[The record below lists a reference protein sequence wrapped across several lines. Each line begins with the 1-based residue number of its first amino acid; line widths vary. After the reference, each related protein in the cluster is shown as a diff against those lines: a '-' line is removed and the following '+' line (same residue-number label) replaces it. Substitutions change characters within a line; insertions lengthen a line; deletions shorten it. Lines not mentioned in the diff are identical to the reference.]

1 MHWSRH
7 GRCRCLGEREGLI
20 LQSSLCD
27 TVHISLRRAMYIFDL
42 SLSPRASPSRSTG
55 PPSAPPWVLRL
66 VGAFVA
72 SIVRRAQ
79 SRSRL
84 QVNPSILTLEFAGEP
99 YSLQWS
105 DIEVTEG
112 GKAALRRSWRRR
124 LARLLRE
131 RLPREHSRRL
141 RGQRSR
147 AQQTSLRSTNGSKVT
162 ARGIASAC
170 RADQTGSA
178 GRQQVVL
185 SVSACALYCLL
196 TSASFLQ
203 PFPLNPAFKP
213 LPPLPDTLKT
223 RIYNAFIYN
232 IENHPNVTSDAQV
245 VRAVAAKFGV
255 AMDRVRA
262 IVRLKELEK
271 TMRAEGKPVESN
283 FQKGMEAHL
292 GVKAAASENWRGI
305 EAPDAGRGS
314 RVSQASHKTVF
325 EFVDAEQGDKPV
337 LPLLDKLPTRSRT
350 DEAGQRRQVER
361 DSTSIYPPAR
371 PGRPATLFRDLS
383 GTPEGIALETTYSVK
398 GKRTRRAG
406 ANRRSLETDVLDK
419 YGVTVRS
426 AMDGAVRKQATDPRH
441 RAQLVA
447 EAIARASEKGQE
459 FKST

>member
-1 MHWSRH
+1 MGATIMATPAR
-7 GRCRCLGEREGLI
+7 
-20 LQSSLCD
+20 
-27 TVHISLRRAMYIFDL
+27 TTFA
-42 SLSPRASPSRSTG
+42 RASS
-55 PPSAPPWVLRL
+55 
-66 VGAFVA
+66 
-72 SIVRRAQ
+72 
-79 SRSRL
+79 
-84 QVNPSILTLEFAGEP
+84 
-99 YSLQWS
+99 
-105 DIEVTEG
+105 
-112 GKAALRRSWRRR
+112 
-124 LARLLRE
+124 
-131 RLPREHSRRL
+131 
-141 RGQRSR
+141 SR
-147 AQQTSLRSTNGSKVT
+147 AFS
-162 ARGIASAC
+162 
-170 RADQTGSA
+170 
-178 GRQQVVL
+178 
-185 SVSACALYCLL
+185 
-196 TSASFLQ
+196 TSARAEKPSPTDISAFNKWVKGDGARYRFGVQ
-203 PFPLNPAFKP
+203 GRPNWIGGETPFPLNPAFKP